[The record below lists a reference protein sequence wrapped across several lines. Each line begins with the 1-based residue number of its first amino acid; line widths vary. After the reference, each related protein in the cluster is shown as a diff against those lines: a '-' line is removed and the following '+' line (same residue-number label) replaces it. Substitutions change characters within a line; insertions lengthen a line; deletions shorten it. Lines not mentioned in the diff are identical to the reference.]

1 VHSTGER
8 RMKVLELFNEIEKIA
23 FEQSDVEEK
32 DFEEMSRLL
41 GTMSRED
48 MIELVL
54 EFLQITV
61 RADVEFEILA
71 NPYQEEVKEKEP
83 HLKLVH

>member
-1 VHSTGER
+1 
-8 RMKVLELFNEIEKIA
+8 MKVLELFNEIEKIA
-23 FEQSDVEEK
+23 LKQKHIEEK
-32 DFEEMSRLL
+32 DFDDMSKLL

-61 RADVEFEILA
+61 RADVDFELLA
-71 NPYQEEVKEKEP
+71 NPYEEEDEKKTEA
-83 HLKLVH
+83 HLRLVH

>member
-1 VHSTGER
+1 
-8 RMKVLELFNEIEKIA
+8 MKVLELFSEIEKIA
-23 FEQSDVEEK
+23 LEQSDVEEK

-54 EFLQITV
+54 EFLQIVV

-71 NPYQEEVKEKEP
+71 NPYEQKVKEKEP
-83 HLKLVH
+83 HLTLVH

>member
-1 VHSTGER
+1 
-8 RMKVLELFNEIEKIA
+8 MKVLELFNEIEKIA
-23 FEQSDVEEK
+23 LKQKHIKEK
-32 DFEEMSRLL
+32 DFDDMSKLL

-61 RADVEFEILA
+61 RADVDFELLA
-71 NPYQEEVKEKEP
+71 NPYEEEDEKKTEA
-83 HLKLVH
+83 HLRLVH

>member
-1 VHSTGER
+1 
-8 RMKVLELFNEIEKIA
+8 MKVLELFSEIEKIA
-23 FEQSDVEEK
+23 LEQKHIEEK
-32 DFEEMSRLL
+32 DFEDISRLL

-61 RADVEFEILA
+61 RADVDFELLA
-71 NPYQEEVKEKEP
+71 NPYEEEVKEKEP